1 MPKTF
6 PGTTIEITRLQKD
19 ASRLLFDGIFATG
32 GITLSQ
38 ICVMTDLEPYMI
50 QNWIKRGFV
59 TSPKKRLYSREQFAR
74 ILIINMLKES
84 LQIEKICG
92 LIHIIDGDPHDPDDD
107 FIGSCELYHK
117 YVDLLA
123 DADLNLFDRESVAQ
137 VTETAAS
144 DFPETVAGSR
154 KKLAQ
159 ILTTMLYAHSAAR
172 MKRLAEDSLSSLQ

>member
-1 MPKTF
+1 MPRTF
-6 PGTTIEITRLQKD
+6 PGTTIEVTHLKKD

-38 ICVMTDLEPYMI
+38 VCIMTDLEPYMI

-59 TSPKKRLYSREQFAR
+59 SSPKKRVYSREQFAR
-74 ILIINMLKES
+74 ILIINMLRES

-92 LIHIIDGDPHDPDDD
+92 LIQVIDGNPHDPDDD

-123 DADLNLFDRESVAQ
+123 DERLNLFDRASVTK
-137 VTETAAS
+137 VTEDAAA
-144 DFPETVAGSR
+144 DFPEAVAGSR
-154 KKLAQ
+154 KKLSC
-159 ILTTMLYAHSAAR
+159 ILSAMLYAHSAAR
-172 MKRLAEDSLSSLQ
+172 LKTLAEESLSHLQ

>member
-6 PGTTIEITRLQKD
+6 PGTTIEISRLQKN

-50 QNWIKRGFV
+50 QNWVKRGFV
-59 TSPKKRLYSREQFAR
+59 TSPKKRMYSREQFAR
-74 ILIINMLKES
+74 ILIINMMKES

-92 LIHIIDGDPHDPDDD
+92 LIQIIDGNPHDPEDD

-117 YVDLLA
+117 YVDMIA
-123 DADLNLFDRESVAQ
+123 SEPFNLFDKELVERM
-137 VTETAAS
+137 TRDAAE
-144 DFPETVAGSR
+144 DFAERAAGSQ
-154 KKLAQ
+154 KKLQ
-159 ILTTMLYAHSAAR
+159 SILKTMLYAHFSANL
-172 MKRLAEDSLSSLQ
+172 KLFAEESLSSLQ